1 MTHLKKLA
9 ALLLFAAITLNIG
22 CGDDKKRQRNE
33 SATATTTNGQTSRI
47 SWKYHRNENFKQ
59 GHRLFA

>member
-22 CGDDKKRQRNE
+22 CSDDKKDDGGINPPPTDRRVELVGNITVRE
-33 SATATTTNGQTSRI
+33 P
-47 SWKYHRNENFKQ
+47 
-59 GHRLFA
+59 